1 MSSDRLTLYV
11 RMATARREPTGER
24 RAPLSRERVLRAAVA
39 LADEAGVDALS
50 MRRIAKELGVE
61 AMSLY
66 NHVANKDD
74 LLNGIV
80 DLVFA
85 EIEPPATDVDW
96 KTAMRNRANSTRE
109 ALRRHPWAI
118 GLMEARSQPGPAN
131 IALHEAVIKC
141 LREAGF
147 SLPATVHAYSVQDA
161 YIYGFALQENA
172 LPAALDTP
180 EGGAEVAERQ
190 LRNAPEMAE
199 SFPYLL
205 EMVGGHIATKGYD
218 FAGEFAFGLD
228 IILDGLER
236 LRGATDA
243 G

>member
-1 MSSDRLTLYV
+1 
-11 RMATARREPTGER
+11 MATTRPRTKDER

-39 LADEAGVDALS
+39 LADEAGVEALS
-50 MRRIAKELGVE
+50 MRRLAKELGVE

-66 NHVANKDD
+66 NHVAKKDD
-74 LLNGIV
+74 LLNGMV

-85 EIEPPATDVDW
+85 EIEPPGTDVDW
-96 KTAMRNRANSTRE
+96 KTAMRNRAQSTRE

-118 GLMEARSQPGPAN
+118 GLMEARSAPGPAN
-131 IALHEAVIKC
+131 MALHEAVLKC

-172 LPAALDTP
+172 LPASLDTP
-180 EGGAEVAERQ
+180 AGGAEVAERQ
-190 LRNAPEMAE
+190 LRAAPEVAE

-205 EMVGGHIATKGYD
+205 EMVGGHIATTGYD
-218 FAGEFAFGLD
+218 FGGEFLFGLN
-228 IILDGLER
+228 IILDGLEH
-236 LRGATDA
+236 LRDETGEP
-243 G
+243 GG

>member
-1 MSSDRLTLYV
+1 
-11 RMATARREPTGER
+11 MATARTRRTEER

-39 LADEAGVDALS
+39 LADAAGVEALS

-66 NHVANKDD
+66 NHVANKED

-85 EIEPPATDVDW
+85 EIEPPTTDVDW
-96 KTAMRNRANSTRE
+96 KTAMRNRAMSTRE
-109 ALRRHPWAI
+109 ALRRHPWAN
-118 GLMEARSQPGPAN
+118 GLMEARSIPGPAN
-131 IALHEAVIKC
+131 LALHEAVLKC

-172 LPAALDTP
+172 LPAQLDTP
-180 EGGAEVAERQ
+180 EGGAEVAQRQ
-190 LRNAPEMAE
+190 LRETALGAQ
-199 SFPYLL
+199 FPYLL
-205 EMVGGHIATKGYD
+205 EMVGGHIATSGYD
-218 FAGEFAFGLD
+218 FAAEFAFGLD
-228 IILDGLER
+228 IILDGLEH
-236 LRGATDA
+236 LRDA
-243 G
+243 AR